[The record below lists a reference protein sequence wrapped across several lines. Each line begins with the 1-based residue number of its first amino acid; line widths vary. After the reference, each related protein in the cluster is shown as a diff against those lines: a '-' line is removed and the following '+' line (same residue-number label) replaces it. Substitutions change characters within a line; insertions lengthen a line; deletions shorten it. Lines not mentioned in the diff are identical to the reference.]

1 MGMSRKVTTLTRF
14 LLLTVVMSLVFG
26 CSSAATPTPAPASTP
41 VSGTNAPSAA
51 ATKSNVTLTMWVH
64 TDPNYED
71 VAKADA
77 AAYEAATGVKITYN
91 FVSWS
96 DYQAKIVA
104 AFASGTEPD
113 IMQGVGS
120 FLYGPKT
127 AGLLDPVPADL
138 QANFSSFN
146 QASLA
151 PVTWKG
157 QYYGVPF
164 NTNIDSAPVATCS
177 ADAIAKA
184 GIDPSKWAGSWDTYI
199 SDLQKLTII
208 NSSGKMTRA
217 GLAQSGDT
225 NSSTT
230 FLMYFME
237 LGGTFYGP
245 DGKVDI
251 NNKYGTE
258 ALQLMSDMVNKYKVD
273 SPSITTGEGVA
284 TGSVACL
291 IAGTWY
297 TRMLEHDFPTFKWQ
311 YVKMPLPP
319 GNVGK
324 PFYPGTSVW
333 AWMVP
338 AKSPNKAAAWDY
350 IRWLNQPDK
359 LLAMSTAT
367 GEIPAN
373 KTLWT
378 QAGVTDSPRFGP
390 FADIL
395 PYQVPVETVGPQDG
409 TSTPLFDMTNAVLH
423 GSKSIPDALAA
434 AQQQINQMISGL
446 PQQ

>member
-1 MGMSRKVTTLTRF
+1 MIGRF
-14 LLLTVVMSLVFG
+14 LMLTVAMSFVFG
-26 CSSAATPTPAPASTP
+26 CSSSATTTPAPGQ
-41 VSGTNAPSAA
+41 SGPAA
-51 ATKSNVTLTMWVH
+51 KSNVKLTMWVH

-104 AFASGTEPD
+104 AFASGTQPD

-127 AGLLDPVPADL
+127 AGLLDEVPADL
-138 QANFSSFN
+138 QASFSN
-146 QASLA
+146 YNTASLA
-151 PVTWKG
+151 PITWKNK
-157 QYYGVPF
+157 YYGVPY

-177 ADAIAKA
+177 ADALTQA
-184 GIDPSKWAGSWDTYI
+184 GVDPSKWAGSWDTYVA
-199 SDLQKLTII
+199 DLQKLTTFD
-208 NSSGKMTRA
+208 SSGKMTRA

-237 LGGTFYGP
+237 LGGTFYTK
-245 DGKVDI
+245 DGTVDI
-251 NNKYGTE
+251 NNQYGTA

-273 SPSITTGEGVA
+273 SPSLTTAEGVA
-284 TGSVACL
+284 TGSVACM

-297 TRMLEHDFPTFKWQ
+297 TKMLEHDFPTFKWQ
-311 YVKMPLPP
+311 YVKLPLPP
-319 GNVGK
+319 NNVGK
-324 PFYPGTSVW
+324 PYYPGTSVW

-338 AKSPNKAAAWDY
+338 ASSPNKAAAWDY
-350 IRWLNQPDK
+350 IRWLNDPTR

-373 KTLWT
+373 KSLWT

-395 PYQVPVETVGPQDG
+395 PYQIPVEDIGPQDG
-409 TSTPLFDMTNAVLH
+409 TSTPLFDMTNAVLQN
-423 GSKSIPDALAA
+423 SKSIPDALNA
-434 AQQQINQMISGL
+434 AQTQINQMIAGL
-446 PQQ
+446 PKQ